1 MVNWKSHFKLFSS
14 RAPLCPGLCGFV
26 PEVTCMYQHGG
37 SVEERGWASLV
48 LLQYVLYLPFRLVFI
63 QILPRANK

>member
-1 MVNWKSHFKLFSS
+1 MVNWKSRFKLFSS
-14 RAPLCPGLCGFV
+14 RAPLIPGLCGFV

-48 LLQYVLYLPFRLVFI
+48 LLQYVLYLPYRLVFM